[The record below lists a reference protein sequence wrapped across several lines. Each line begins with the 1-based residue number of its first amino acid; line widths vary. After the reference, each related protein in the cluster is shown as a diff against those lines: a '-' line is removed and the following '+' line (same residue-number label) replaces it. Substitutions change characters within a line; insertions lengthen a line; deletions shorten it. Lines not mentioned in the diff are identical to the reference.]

1 MLIGL
6 IILAIAVYMLWERIG
21 QLQAR
26 IELLEQTS
34 WWHQPEERPAREPA
48 RVVEAEVDGEPRD
61 EPIPVEAA
69 QPAPA
74 VVSEK
79 WEEIEAEPVDD
90 QAAPSWRDGFSFED
104 IFGRRLPIWAG
115 GITLAI
121 AGLLIVK
128 YSIDAGLLSPS
139 VRVIGGLLFG
149 SVLIGAAEL
158 AYRFEERVGDERVR
172 QALAGAGIATLYGAV
187 LVAANLYG
195 LIGPGPAFIGMAA
208 ITALALGLSL
218 RFGAPSAMLGLA
230 GGLAAPALVGSD
242 NPSIP
247 LLTAYL
253 ALTVGALGLVSH
265 RREWVWLRSAALVGG
280 FVWTAYLLASGA
292 LDQAGSVAVGLL
304 MLFIGFVVPALRR
317 GGNDDRIQWLTGI
330 AAAAQVAALVASG
343 GFTMLDWGLFG
354 LLSSALIWLSLRSPA
369 HGRLPAIG
377 VAVALMLLLAWPL
390 PEGPNFAIVLAGA
403 VLLYGGWAFRRL
415 WSAEGSMVEAGSL
428 AALGFGAMAVPWY
441 QFEVHASAPL
451 LGAVGAGASLI
462 PALAA
467 WAGWRRP
474 ERRDDARFATLV
486 IAAAATL
493 AGAAMIGLPAWSVA
507 VAFAAIAVALERVME
522 ASGER
527 RLVMP
532 VVVVAVGSVLAL
544 LAGAGAFDEWIRLT
558 GNAMAVEVT
567 ALLRWSLLSL
577 ALAWLAH
584 SRLPRRARVAA
595 QAGAALAA
603 YGAVAQV
610 FTGYPLATI
619 AAAMTA
625 ALALVGGRK
634 LLRTWRPA
642 VTTLLVVSGMW
653 MVEPLAQWLAPG
665 VQSLGGQPFMIGSE
679 RLSDLAWTLAAPAAL
694 LWLSMRQAAH
704 RMTPALR
711 RAMMLVAGSAAA
723 VTAHLLFKQMFHLS
737 SIDRFVAL
745 AVAERAVWEALL
757 LGGAALALQLGR
769 RRIALGF
776 ASASLLHAAIYSMLY
791 HNPLWAAQW
800 VGPLPLLN
808 LLPLAYAPPLATLWL
823 LGRIGVEDERAER
836 MRKLAPA
843 LPIAL
848 LAFSLLRQMFE
859 GAILS
864 NPGVT
869 SGEDIARSVLAVLL
883 GIGFLLWGIARKS
896 RDWRILSLA
905 VMIAAVGKVFLLD
918 AAGLDGLA
926 RIGSFLALGLSLIGI
941 GWLYSRFLARDEER
955 PPPVGAAASPSSA
968 IA

>member
-6 IILAIAVYMLWERIG
+6 IILAIAMFMLWERIG
-21 QLQAR
+21 KLQAR
-26 IELLEQTS
+26 IELLERTS
-34 WWHQPEERPAREPA
+34 WRHQPEEQPAREPA
-48 RVVEAEVDGEPRD
+48 RVIEAQVDGEPRV
-61 EPIPVEAA
+61 EPVPVEIAES
-69 QPAPA
+69 APA
-74 VVSEK
+74 LASDE
-79 WEEIEAEPVDD
+79 WAEIEPEPADD
-90 QAAPSWRDGFSFED
+90 RPQPSWRDSFSFED

-195 LIGPGPAFIGMAA
+195 LIGPGPAFVGMAA

-230 GGLAAPALVGSD
+230 GGLAAPALIGSD

-253 ALTVGALGLVSH
+253 ALTVGALGLLSH
-265 RREWVWLRSAALVGG
+265 RREWVWLRAAALVGG
-280 FVWTAYLLASGA
+280 FVWTAWLLASGA
-292 LDQAGSVAVGLL
+292 LDQGASVAVGLL

-354 LLSSALIWLSLRSPA
+354 LLSAALIWLSLRSPA

-377 VAVALMLLLAWPL
+377 VAVVLMLMLAWPL
-390 PEGPNFAIVLAGA
+390 PEGPNFAIVLIGA

-415 WSAEGSMVEAGSL
+415 WSAQGSMVEAGSL
-428 AALGFGAMAVPWY
+428 AALGIGAMAIPWY
-441 QFEVHASAPL
+441 QFEFHAGAAL
-451 LGAVGAGASLI
+451 LGGAGVAAALI

-467 WAGWRRP
+467 RTGWDRP
-474 ERRDDARFATLV
+474 ERRDDARFALLV

-493 AGAAMIGLPAWSVA
+493 AGAAMIGLPGWAVA
-507 VAFAAIAVALERVME
+507 IAFAAIAVALERVMA

-532 VVVVAVGSVLAL
+532 IVLIAVASVLAL
-544 LAGAGAFDEWIRLT
+544 LAGDAAFDEWIRLA
-558 GNAMAVEVT
+558 GNDMAVEVT
-567 ALLRWSLLSL
+567 AALRWSLVSL

-584 SRLPRRARVAA
+584 TTLPRSARVAA

-610 FTGYPLATI
+610 VTGYPLATI

-625 ALALVGGRK
+625 ALALAGGHK

-642 VTTLLVVSGMW
+642 VTTLLVVIALW
-653 MVEPLAQWLAPG
+653 MVEPLVQWLAPG
-665 VQSLGGQPFMIGSE
+665 VQSLGGQPFMVGSE
-679 RLSDLAWTLAAPAAL
+679 RLADLVWTLAVPAAL

-723 VTAHLLFKQMFHLS
+723 VTAHLLFKQMFNLS
-737 SIDRFVAL
+737 SVDRFVAL
-745 AVAERAVWEALL
+745 AVAERALWEALL
-757 LGGAALALQLGR
+757 VGGAALALHFGR
-769 RRIALGF
+769 RRIALSL
-776 ASASLLHAAIYSMLY
+776 ASISLLHAAIYSMLY

-808 LLPLAYAPPLATLWL
+808 LLPLAYAPPLAALWL
-823 LGRIGVEDERAER
+823 LGRIGVADELAER
-836 MRKLAPA
+836 LRRLAPA
-843 LPIAL
+843 IPIAL
-848 LAFSLLRQMFE
+848 LVFSLLRQMFE

-955 PPPVGAAASPSSA
+955 PPPTRDDGLPVGAA
-968 IA
+968 